1 MMPDKSKTP
10 DRTGRQR
17 GEYQLA
23 TTAMLYYKDGLT
35 QNEIAKRLGVSRA
48 TVINHLRL
56 AREHGIVDIRING
69 SSFSTNKLSKDI
81 KARFGLEDVYIASIF
96 DNGSSVEINSEE
108 NVVRKVARVAAM
120 ALCEIVSPNDVLGVA
135 WGKTIQLLAE
145 ELPSLSK
152 PGLSVLQMI
161 GSMKSPLLVAAE
173 TCAIN
178 ISRRF
183 GADCYTLH
191 APAILTTSALANA
204 LRAEPTIKMQ
214 LEQLSGMNKTLFS
227 VGSCLPRTHLL
238 QSGIASSDDLD
249 WYIKNGAVGI
259 ICGRFID
266 KKGDQVVGPL
276 DERMIGVALDQLKAA
291 ETGILVISGQHK
303 LDATLAAIRGGFATH
318 LVLDEPTGKE
328 FLKASI

>member
-1 MMPDKSKTP
+1 MSDNSKNP
-10 DRTGRQR
+10 DRIGRQR
-17 GEYQLA
+17 SEYQLA
-23 TTAMLYYKDGLT
+23 TTAILYYKDGLT

-56 AREHGIVDIRING
+56 AREHGIVDIRISG

-81 KARFGLEDVYIASIF
+81 KARFDLEDVYIASIL
-96 DNGSSVEINSEE
+96 DNGSTVDINSEE
-108 NVVRKVARVAAM
+108 YTIRQVARVAAM
-120 ALCEIVSPNDVLGVA
+120 ALCEIISPNDVLGVA

-152 PGLSVLQMI
+152 PGLSVFQMI

-178 ISRRF
+178 IARRF

-191 APAILTTSALANA
+191 APAILSSSELAKA
-204 LRAEPTIKMQ
+204 LRAEPIIKTQ
-214 LEQLSGMNKTLFS
+214 LEQLSSMNKTLFS

-238 QSGIASSDDLD
+238 QSGIASGNDLD

-266 KKGDQVVGPL
+266 KKGDQVIGPL
-276 DERMIGVALDQLKAA
+276 DERMIGVTLTQLKAA
-291 ETGILVISGQHK
+291 EAGILVISGQHK
-303 LDATLAAIRGGFATH
+303 LEATLAAIRGGFATH
-318 LVLDEPTGKE
+318 LVLDESFAKE
-328 FLKASI
+328 LLKTPV